1 MTEEK
6 IFVNKLFLSLNISDF
21 SLLLCKY
28 CITTWKISPHL
39 PQWYLSKNCDH
50 VKPPSNFLKIYR
62 RFNPQ
67 QKWRGSHYV
76 FLTYSTDLR
85 PEKLLIFGLQLCPIN
100 HKNCRSWN
108 SRPTFF
114 WEKFGIISWN
124 RLIIFN
130 IHVKYVLLISFLVQ
144 NLITSDNPIS
154 MRLRWIWNSVFWLE
168 VENLRK
174 LEIWFTTNPFP
185 VSHRKTEKPFP
196 RF

>member
-1 MTEEK
+1 MSSLPSVFWKFIGDSIRSRNGEVHTMFSWHTVLIWGLK
-6 IFVNKLFLSLNISDF
+6 NYWFLGF
-21 SLLLCKY
+21 
-28 CITTWKISPHL
+28 
-39 PQWYLSKNCDH
+39 NC
-50 VKPPSNFLKIYR
+50 V
-62 RFNPQ
+62 
-67 QKWRGSHYV
+67 
-76 FLTYSTDLR
+76 
-85 PEKLLIFGLQLCPIN
+85 LLIIKIAGLET
-100 HKNCRSWN
+100 

-114 WEKFGIISWN
+114 GEKFGIISWN

-130 IHVKYVLLISFLVQ
+130 GDMKCVLLISFLVQ